1 MLFKKKINW
10 FRHLKKKNL
19 LLLSSKYICCIIY
32 NHYTYYYTC
41 TKYFLILN
49 SGNPLN
55 TFPPV
60 LLLKIL
66 VAWDVLYYVLSMQF
80 FLEEFEKIN
89 EFCVS
94 QVAVEVEFASAIF
107 DSPLSWLSGR
117 PLMMLPIFWDFWHLP
132 PPCHPFY

>member
-1 MLFKKKINW
+1 MLFKKKTKLIQA
-10 FRHLKKKNL
+10 FEKKNL

-94 QVAVEVEFASAIF
+94 QAAGDVEFALAIITL
-107 DSPLSWLSGR
+107 PLSGPSGC
-117 PLMMLPIFWDFWHLP
+117 P
-132 PPCHPFY
+132 